1 VIADITERKS
11 LEDQLEYRAFHDHL
25 TDLPNRRLFFDRL
38 HQALDRTRRRADQHV
53 AVLFMDLDDFKSI
66 NDSLGHEAGDLILKA
81 VAGRMESCLRPEDS
95 LARFGGDEFVVLL
108 EAIGDSEVAVQ
119 VAERITRELGRP
131 FELDGR
137 ELFVSSSIG
146 ISVGNAL
153 TRTPEGLLRDA
164 DTAMYRVKAECGA
177 FRVFDPAMYE
187 HNRGHIELEGDLR
200 RALETSHEQLP
211 ILYQP
216 MASISTGEIVG
227 MEVLLRW
234 DHPEH
239 GRLAPAAFVPLAE
252 ETGLIV
258 SLGRWVLQEA
268 CRRAREWQESYPWAV
283 PLTMAVNLSARQL
296 RYTDLVR
303 EVKDTLRRTP
313 WTPGA
318 SRWRSPRAFW

>member
-1 VIADITERKS
+1 
-11 LEDQLEYRAFHDHL
+11 
-25 TDLPNRRLFFDRL
+25 
-38 HQALDRTRRRADQHV
+38 
-53 AVLFMDLDDFKSI
+53 
-66 NDSLGHEAGDLILKA
+66 
-81 VAGRMESCLRPEDS
+81 
-95 LARFGGDEFVVLL
+95 
-108 EAIGDSEVAVQ
+108 
-119 VAERITRELGRP
+119 
-131 FELDGR
+131 
-137 ELFVSSSIG
+137 
-146 ISVGNAL
+146 
-153 TRTPEGLLRDA
+153 
-164 DTAMYRVKAECGA
+164 
-177 FRVFDPAMYE
+177 
-187 HNRGHIELEGDLR
+187 
-200 RALETSHEQLP
+200 
-211 ILYQP
+211 
-216 MASISTGEIVG
+216 